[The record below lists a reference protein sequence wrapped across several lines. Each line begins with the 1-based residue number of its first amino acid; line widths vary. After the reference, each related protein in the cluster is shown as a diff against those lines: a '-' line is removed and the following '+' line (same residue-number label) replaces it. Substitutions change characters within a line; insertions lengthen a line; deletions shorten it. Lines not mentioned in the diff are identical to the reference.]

1 MRISNPPVASSL
13 MATARSFGN
22 YDLASA
28 LADLIDNSIKANAS
42 KITINFHPEE
52 SDVIVRIRDNGCG
65 MSKDEL
71 IAAMRPASSNPED
84 SRDPSDLG
92 RFGWGMKSA
101 SLSQARI
108 LTVISW
114 TSNGYSAAIW
124 NIDDICPTSA
134 CVRQI
139 GVLD

>member
-71 IAAMRPASSNPED
+71 IAAMRPES
-84 SRDPSDLG
+84 
-92 RFGWGMKSA
+92 
-101 SLSQARI
+101 
-108 LTVISW
+108 
-114 TSNGYSAAIW
+114 
-124 NIDDICPTSA
+124 
-134 CVRQI
+134 
-139 GVLD
+139 